1 MYSPLLRAFAPAILS
16 LGRASQVALV
26 VKNPP
31 ANAGDGRDAGSVL
44 GQESHLEENT
54 ANYSSILG
62 LENPMDRGPWWP

>member
-1 MYSPLLRAFAPAILS
+1 MECVFGVISKVT
-16 LGRASQVALV
+16 RASQVALV